1 MPETKRIVAVFL
13 ILGMIAAG
21 SAGAQDMTPAAGHN
35 DDSAPLVINADQ
47 AVSMAL
53 ENNLQMKSART
64 DFEMKKLVRD
74 TAWNEFLPSI
84 SAGATLLQM
93 NEEQAALPIPGYVA
107 PSQTTFRAS
116 VSLQLTL
123 SLRNVHAIRK
133 TVLDYESGLTSL
145 VKAGSQLKLNVL
157 QQFYGLLLTR
167 EQLDISRLTRDNAGA
182 RYNQAAVDF
191 RRGLISEYDLLRTQV
206 YWENAKPAVLE
217 LENALR
223 SLESLFKL
231 TLGVKPNRSMKLE
244 GDLEVAYTAWDADKL
259 IKEHLQTRF
268 DILEARAGIDAL
280 QNGIDTAWSA
290 FFPMLTFAFS
300 LDPGINGPFEKDLF
314 DPNNWAQ
321 QSGSFSISLR
331 WMLDPLIPG
340 SKTQNSITQLAAQ
353 KKLAEEQ
360 LLYLYQSAENSVRD
374 KVQNLEKS
382 KVTIGTREL
391 NVRVA
396 ERAYALAQESYR
408 SGGVDL
414 LEVKDAEKD
423 LLQAKL
429 ALLQEKFN
437 YLKGSMELE
446 HELNMDGAP
455 VDAADK
461 ETTHDE

>member
-1 MPETKRIVAVFL
+1 MSETKRIVAVFL

-84 SAGATLLQM
+84 SVGTSYVRMNNEILYPFSQEMLRATL
-93 NEEQAALPIPGYVA
+93 NV
-107 PSQTTFRAS
+107 
-116 VSLQLTL
+116 QLTL
-123 SLRNVHAIRK
+123 SVANVHAIRK
-133 TVLDYESGLTSL
+133 SILDYEAGLTGL
-145 VKAGSQLKLNVL
+145 VKAKSQLKLGVL
-157 QQFYGLLLTR
+157 QQFYSLLLMKEQIEIALLTR
-167 EQLDISRLTRDNAGA
+167 NNAEA
-182 RYNQAAVDF
+182 RYRQAAVDF
-191 RRGLISEYDLLRTQV
+191 KRGLISEYDLLRTQV
-206 YWENAKPAVLE
+206 YWENTKPAVLE
-217 LENALR
+217 LENAIR
-223 SLESLFKL
+223 SMESLFKL
-231 TLGVKPNRSMKLE
+231 SLGVAPDRKIALE
-244 GDLEVAYTAWDADKL
+244 GKLEVAYADWNAEEL
-259 IKEHLQTRF
+259 IKEHLQSRF

-280 QNGIDTAWSA
+280 QNGIDSA
-290 FFPMLTFAFS
+290 SSTFLPMVILAYS
-300 LDPGINGPFEKDLF
+300 ADPTLVNPFDNDLF
-314 DPNNWAQ
+314 DTSLWNQ

-331 WMLDPLIPG
+331 LMLDPLIPG

-391 NVRVA
+391 SVRVA